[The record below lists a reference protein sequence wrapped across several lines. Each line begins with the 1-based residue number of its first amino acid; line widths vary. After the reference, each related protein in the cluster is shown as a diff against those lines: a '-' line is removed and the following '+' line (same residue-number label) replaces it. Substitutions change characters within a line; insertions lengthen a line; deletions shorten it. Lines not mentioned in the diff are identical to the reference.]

1 MKRME
6 EDAGGKQSRGEAKA
20 REDGECA
27 YERVHPS
34 LFALFKNVTRNFQN
48 MSITIIFPWIKTA

>member
-1 MKRME
+1 ME